1 MRGNA
6 HSLLE
11 LLPNQNRILSVNEVP
26 VMQFAFQVYL
36 VHYSIQFRLV
46 LFI

>member
-11 LLPNQNRILSVNEVP
+11 LLPNQNRILSVNEV
-26 VMQFAFQVYL
+26 MQFAFQVCL